1 MSAGRGGSPTLD
13 GLARVLEERGLA
25 ELAARRVA
33 ADWAAHYPLV
43 SRSGALR
50 VARSLERLGLAPESA
65 LEAAGIM
72 LGIELQLKGA
82 AFQRVLED
90 VERAGIPAS
99 CARSAA
105 LEAVALRR
113 ASTPPGTA
121 ESRSPAPLAFLPI
134 GVGAAALVLAR
145 LLLLAS

>member
-43 SRSGALR
+43 SRSGSLR
-50 VARSLERLGLAPESA
+50 VARSLEGLGLASDRA
-65 LEAAGIM
+65 LEAAGVM
-72 LGIELQLKGA
+72 LALELHVKGA
-82 AFQRVLED
+82 AYQETLAC
-90 VERAGIPAS
+90 VERNGIPGHVAR
-99 CARSAA
+99 AAAMEAVQLRRSATA
-105 LEAVALRR
+105 RKPSGSR
-113 ASTPPGTA
+113 APMPMTM
-121 ESRSPAPLAFLPI
+121 LPI

-145 LLLLAS
+145 ILFFVS